1 MRGPS
6 WTDLWN
12 RLLFHINRD
21 ILHRPDCFDYDDT
34 VFATDTCMQANA
46 FPTMIPNWDHTPRSG
61 IKGSVM
67 TGVSPNK
74 FQKTVKKMVDVE

>member
-1 MRGPS
+1 MVG
-6 WTDLWN
+6 
-12 RLLFHINRD
+12 
-21 ILHRPDCFDYDDT
+21 DDER
-34 VFATDTCMQANA
+34 ADNA
-46 FPTMIPNWDHTPRSG
+46 IPVIVPNWDHTPRSG